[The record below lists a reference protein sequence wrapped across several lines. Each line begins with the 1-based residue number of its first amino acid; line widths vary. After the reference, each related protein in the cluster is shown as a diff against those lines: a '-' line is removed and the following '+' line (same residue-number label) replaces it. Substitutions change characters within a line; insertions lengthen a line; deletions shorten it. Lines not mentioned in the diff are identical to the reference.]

1 MIASEKLSIDDVSD
15 HLISAYTKKLNSV
28 CSAVSVQLYQIFLT
42 LFFDDF
48 VFAFSMYMTFLY
60 CYI

>member
-1 MIASEKLSIDDVSD
+1 MIASEKLLIDDVSD
-15 HLISAYTKKLNSV
+15 HLISAYTNKETKFGVFGCFCTIISN
-28 CSAVSVQLYQIFLT
+28 IF
-42 LFFDDF
+42 DF